1 MSDSFTLRVEGQDQV
16 ERALFALIGKVAD
29 MTPLMDIIGTY
40 LESDAQDN
48 FIGEHSPAGVPWLPS
63 GRVRRTAVGKQ
74 GPQRPTGKTLQD
86 SRRLFLSLTRKT
98 DVNHVREVKSH
109 SVEVGTNVVYARRHN
124 QGWNGTE
131 QVKAHNRVL
140 RQVFGVKLK
149 EARTVTVKAHSRKAN
164 TPKREFLGMSP
175 GVQQDILGEIA
186 DYLGAAQ

>member
-40 LESDAQDN
+40 LESDVADN
-48 FIGEHSPAGVPWLPS
+48 FTGEHSPAGVPWPKS
-63 GRVRRTAVGKQ
+63 
-74 GPQRPTGKTLQD
+74 QRAIETGGKTLQD
-86 SRRLFLSLTRKT
+86 SRRLFQSITHRA
-98 DVNHVREVKSH
+98 DAR

-131 QVKAHNRVL
+131 QIASHRRVM
-140 RQVFGVKLK
+140 REVFGVKLA
-149 EARTVTVKAHSRKAN
+149 EPITVTVKAHSRKAN

-175 GVQQDILGEIA
+175 GVQQDILGHIA